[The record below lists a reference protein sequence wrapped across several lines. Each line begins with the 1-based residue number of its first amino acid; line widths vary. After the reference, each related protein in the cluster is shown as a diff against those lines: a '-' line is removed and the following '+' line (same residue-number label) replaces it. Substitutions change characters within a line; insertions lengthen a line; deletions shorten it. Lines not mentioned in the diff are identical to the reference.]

1 MLKWQVRRL
10 TVPVVRS
17 AGLNINQQC
26 HVKDLS
32 SWFFTC
38 AIPTLEIK
46 LLLDKTPPPW
56 SEVRVCENDAKI
68 GFSKFSFLLAFLP
81 SDPSPDQLYLTLHI
95 ISVEANDLSR
105 ARPGSVL
112 NSNLLKILPSM
123 MNVFIMIWMNFV
135 FRFVILKKE
144 FVSIFRFFLQTF
156 LTSVNFKINKTLAL
170 TNTWLQ
176 SWFIFNPG
184 LALTYKST
192 LGIVLIM
199 KDQST
204 QSRFVTLQS

>member
-1 MLKWQVRRL
+1 M
-10 TVPVVRS
+10 
-17 AGLNINQQC
+17 
-26 HVKDLS
+26 
-32 SWFFTC
+32 
-38 AIPTLEIK
+38 
-46 LLLDKTPPPW
+46 
-56 SEVRVCENDAKI
+56 CENDVKI

-81 SDPSPDQLYLTLHI
+81 SDPSPDEFYFTLPL

-123 MNVFIMIWMNFV
+123 INVFIMIWVNFV
-135 FRFVILKKE
+135 FRFVTLKKE

-184 LALTYKST
+184 LALTYTST
-192 LGIVLIM
+192 MGVVLIM
-199 KDQST
+199 KEQST
-204 QSRFVTLQS
+204 HSRLVTELEFE